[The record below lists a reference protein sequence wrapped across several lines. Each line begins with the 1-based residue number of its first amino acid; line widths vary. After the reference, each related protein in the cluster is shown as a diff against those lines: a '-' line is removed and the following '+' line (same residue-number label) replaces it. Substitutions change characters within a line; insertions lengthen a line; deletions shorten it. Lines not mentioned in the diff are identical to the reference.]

1 MSNLVF
7 GISTKLMFQAVI
19 EGDNKFVVVVVERI
33 ETAHALNETESR
45 ANMFDLLCENISLAT
60 KWTKMTSTCFNVK
73 FGVWIRTAIALK
85 FKDLL
90 LFEIKFPQ
98 AFF

>member
-19 EGDNKFVVVVVERI
+19 EGDNKFVVVVERV

-45 ANMFDLLCENISLAT
+45 ANMFDLLCENISLT
-60 KWTKMTSTCFNVK
+60 MK
-73 FGVWIRTAIALK
+73 
-85 FKDLL
+85 
-90 LFEIKFPQ
+90 
-98 AFF
+98 